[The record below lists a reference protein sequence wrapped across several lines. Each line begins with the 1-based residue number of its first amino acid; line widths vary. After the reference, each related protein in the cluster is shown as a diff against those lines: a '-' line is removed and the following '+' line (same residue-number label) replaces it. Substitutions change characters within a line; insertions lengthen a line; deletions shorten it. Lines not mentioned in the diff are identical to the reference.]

1 LPIRRGGYVVDVQ
14 VTGLIALAIFV
25 GILMAVVFGAAWFIA
40 VPVALLFFLIPVG
53 VVTVFAA
60 RQRRA
65 GAPSGEVPSTREA
78 AYDPVVDPAQ
88 RPQTR
93 TR

>member
-1 LPIRRGGYVVDVQ
+1 MQ
-14 VTGLIALAIFV
+14 VTGLLALAIFV

-53 VVTVFAA
+53 VVVAFAA

-65 GAPSGEVPSTREA
+65 GTPPGDTPTTRQASYE
-78 AYDPVVDPAQ
+78 PVADPAQ

-93 TR
+93 AR

>member
-1 LPIRRGGYVVDVQ
+1 VVGMQ
-14 VTGLIALAIFV
+14 VTGLIAVAIFI

-40 VPVALLFFLIPVG
+40 VPVALLLFLIPVG
-53 VVTVFAA
+53 VVTAFAA

-65 GAPSGEVPSTREA
+65 GAPSGEAPSTGEA
-78 AYDPVVDPAQ
+78 SYEPVVNPAQ

-93 TR
+93 AR

>member
-1 LPIRRGGYVVDVQ
+1 MQ

-40 VPVALLFFLIPVG
+40 VPVALLFFLIPVAFI
-53 VVTVFAA
+53 TVLAA

-65 GAPSGEVPSTREA
+65 GGPSGQAPTSGEA
-78 AYDPVVDPAQ
+78 SYDPVVDPAQ

-93 TR
+93 